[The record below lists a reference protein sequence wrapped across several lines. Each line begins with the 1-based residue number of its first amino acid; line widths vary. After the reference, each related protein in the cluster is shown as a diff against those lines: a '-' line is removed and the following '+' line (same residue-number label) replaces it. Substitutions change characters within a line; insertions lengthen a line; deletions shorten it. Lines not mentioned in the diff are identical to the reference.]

1 MDGFEFCKNKCT
13 RMHWS
18 VQEGDVKSRNN
29 CDFGF
34 TYAWDFGSISFHFFA
49 HITKATPV
57 AERSVE
63 NCVYGTEPKPQNYFA
78 VLLWLCYDS
87 W

>member
-1 MDGFEFCKNKCT
+1 
-13 RMHWS
+13 MHWS

-29 CDFGF
+29 CDCGF

-49 HITKATPV
+49 HITKATRA

-63 NCVYGTEPKPQNYFA
+63 NCVYGTELKPQKITLLCCYGFA
-78 VLLWLCYDS
+78 ISFGRMLHIIYLCMI
-87 W
+87 